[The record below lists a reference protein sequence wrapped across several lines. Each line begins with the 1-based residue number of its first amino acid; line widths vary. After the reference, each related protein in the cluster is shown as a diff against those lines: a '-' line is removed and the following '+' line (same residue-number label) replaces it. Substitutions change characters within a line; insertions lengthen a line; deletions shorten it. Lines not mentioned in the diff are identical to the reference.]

1 MTNLADP
8 IAAIRRF
15 NRFYTRIIGL
25 LDEGM
30 HHSPFTLAEAR
41 LIHEIGKRVST
52 TASELGSE
60 LSMDRGQLSR
70 LLWKLSDQGQLAIVP
85 DPQDRRSNTIALT
98 CDGEATYDMLNS
110 ASDIAAADLVA
121 PLDAE
126 QVKRL
131 VSSMGAIQTLLSGGA
146 PTGPLVFRP
155 HRIGELGWLTYR
167 QALLYNQEY
176 GWNSEFEVLIARIYA
191 DYEDVPDT
199 PPKSLWIAEYAGEI
213 AGSVFVVPAAGE
225 EATAQLRMLYVEPA
239 FRGKGIGAM
248 LVDHAVRF
256 ARNAGYRRI
265 ILWTQDCLVS
275 ARKIYQAAGFTLAR
289 EEEHQSFG
297 ADLNGQYWVLDF
309 ES

>member
-1 MTNLADP
+1 MTDLADP

-15 NRFYTRIIGL
+15 NRFYTRIVGL

-30 HHSPFTLAEAR
+30 HKSPFTLAEAR
-41 LIHEIGKRVST
+41 LIHEIGKRAST
-52 TASELGSE
+52 TASELGND
-60 LSMDRGQLSR
+60 LGMDRGQLSR

-85 DPQDRRSNTIALT
+85 DNQDRRSNTIALT
-98 CDGEATYDMLNS
+98 PDGETTYDMLNS
-110 ASDIAAADLVA
+110 ASDAAAADLIA

-131 VSSMGAIQTLLSGGA
+131 VSSMGTIETLLSGEA
-146 PTGPLVFRP
+146 ATGPLVFRP

-191 DYEDVPDT
+191 DYEATPDK
-199 PPKSLWIAEYAGEI
+199 PPKSLWVAEYVGQI

-248 LVDHAVRF
+248 LVDHAVKF
-256 ARNAGYRRI
+256 ARNAGYRQI

-289 EEEHQSFG
+289 EERHQSFG
-297 ADLNGQYWVLDF
+297 ADLNGQYWELDL
-309 ES
+309 